1 MATTFLAILLT
12 QVDKVLLS
20 KLISLEAFGSYT
32 LAGTVVTMIGML
44 IAPITQAFYPRFTE
58 LVANGEHQELI
69 RAYHCSSQLVTVLA
83 APVALMLIY
92 FGENLLALW
101 TGNALLANEVAPLLA
116 LLAAGTLLNGLM
128 HIPYMLQLAHGWS
141 SLAARVNLVA
151 VAILVPAILWVTPRY
166 GVIGAA
172 WVWVLLNAGYV
183 LIGIHFMYRYLLP
196 GEKWTWYWSDTAR
209 PILAATLATGFLSVV
224 QPDEIGKLA
233 EFVWLLTAGLCVVVA
248 ALAATPNLRTSV
260 IHNILGRM
268 GVNV

>member
-1 MATTFLAILLT
+1 
-12 QVDKVLLS
+12 
-20 KLISLEAFGSYT
+20 
-32 LAGTVVTMIGML
+32 ML
-44 IAPITQAFYPRFTE
+44 IPPIPQAFYPRFTE
-58 LVANGEHQELI
+58 LVANGEHQELVQV
-69 RAYHCSSQLVTVLA
+69 YHRSSQLVTVLA

-141 SLAARVNLVA
+141 SFAARVNLVA
-151 VAILVPAILWVTPRY
+151 VAIQVPAILWVTPRY
-166 GVIGAA
+166 GAIGAA
-172 WVWVLLNAGYV
+172 WVWVLLNAGYA
-183 LIGIHFMYRYLLP
+183 LIGIQFMYRRLLP

-209 PILAATLATGFLSVV
+209 PILAATLVTGFLSVV

-248 ALAATPNLRTSV
+248 ALAATPELRTSV
-260 IHNILGRM
+260 TQSIVGRY
-268 GVNV
+268 GYKCLKPL